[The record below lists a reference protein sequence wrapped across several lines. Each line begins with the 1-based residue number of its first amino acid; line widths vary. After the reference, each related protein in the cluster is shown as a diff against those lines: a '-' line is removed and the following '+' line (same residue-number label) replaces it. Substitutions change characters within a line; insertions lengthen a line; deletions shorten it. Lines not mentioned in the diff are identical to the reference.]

1 LRTRVAKL
9 IGAAAL
15 LAATAPVSNAG
26 AVSPGAIE
34 CRMHLPPRVAAGAAV
49 PLTFELVSHA
59 SRRLRVLT
67 WNTPLEGWFGRYL
80 RVTHDGQDVPYQGP
94 QMKRGDPDQHDYV
107 ALLPGRTI
115 RGKVDLRDV
124 YELAFPGR
132 YRVAF
137 DGWLHDVTAGRPR
150 ARHRTPLSLEC
161 PAAEFELAG

>member
-1 LRTRVAKL
+1 LRTRIAKL
-9 IGAAAL
+9 LGAAAL
-15 LAATAPVSNAG
+15 LAATPPVSNAG
-26 AVSPGAIE
+26 GVSPNAIE
-34 CRMHLPPRVAAGAAV
+34 CRLHVPPRVTAGAPV

-59 SRRLRVLT
+59 PLRLRVLT

-80 RVTHDGQDVPYQGP
+80 RVTHDGREVQYQGP
-94 QMKRGDPDQHDYV
+94 QMKRGAPDPHDYV

-124 YELAFPGR
+124 YELSHPGR

-137 DGWLHDVTAGRPR
+137 DGWLHDVTAGPPR
-150 ARHRTPLSLEC
+150 TQRTPLSLAC